1 MDRFVHD
8 TPEAIVF
15 PGWGVPRGLYFDA
28 LERTSFASVDIVNYG
43 FFKDE
48 ESPLYTPVF
57 DQEEENLPPVIAG
70 HSMGALFAVRLAL
83 QNIEAVQRLILINP
97 FPKFVRDDSFP
108 FGWEPSAIRAM
119 RNGLKRKPDT
129 VIRSFL
135 RTCAMP
141 EKYPGMFPETFNIQA
156 LDEGLAFIEE
166 TDIRQELTL
175 LAERIPVFVI
185 DGGADQIVN
194 SEMTSVLV
202 DACGA
207 VRHTFPE
214 WGHLMI
220 LEHPMECSEQLRE
233 MAAL

>member
-1 MDRFVHD
+1 MHD

-28 LERTSFASVDIVNYG
+28 LEQTSFASVDIVNYG

-97 FPKFVRDDSFP
+97 FPKFVRDDTFP
-108 FGWEPSAIRAM
+108 FGWERSAVRAM

-185 DGGADQIVN
+185 DDDDDF
-194 SEMTSVLV
+194 SLTE
-202 DACGA
+202 
-207 VRHTFPE
+207 
-214 WGHLMI
+214 I
-220 LEHPMECSEQLRE
+220 LDGFFYCIQFECIHDFMMFYSISDIFLIRS
-233 MAAL
+233 AINALYFFICCISL